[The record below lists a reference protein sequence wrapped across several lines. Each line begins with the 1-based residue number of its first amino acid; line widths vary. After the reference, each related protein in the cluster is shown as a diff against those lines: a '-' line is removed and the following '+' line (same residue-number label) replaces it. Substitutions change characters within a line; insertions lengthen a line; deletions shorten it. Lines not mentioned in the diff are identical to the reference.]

1 MHRLFIA
8 VHRSAILLWYLL
20 RIGSDG
26 GWGNTTFFCQQNH
39 YMESHHGM
47 IAHNSNQ
54 NSEFIKK
61 VNFKNEKLFEIHVF
75 VIKPRVVISSTYPP
89 TIFQFFVLWT
99 SKPGQS
105 ALKCRVFGM
114 DGIFQYECER
124 GVSSA

>member
-61 VNFKNEKLFEIHVF
+61 VNFKNEKCYYPKGDNLINIPRYNLSIFRTMN
-75 VIKPRVVISSTYPP
+75 IKTESVCLEMFCILDGWMGYSSMS
-89 TIFQFFVLWT
+89 V
-99 SKPGQS
+99 
-105 ALKCRVFGM
+105 
-114 DGIFQYECER
+114 R
-124 GVSSA
+124 GVCHQHRVG